1 MLKQLSTPYI
11 NDSPRDTNDMQVLVF
26 TDLDGTLLDH
36 HTYRYDDAQA
46 LIDDLRADNIPL
58 IYSSSKTKAEIEPLR
73 TATENQHPFI
83 VENGS
88 AVHVPK
94 DYFGRKPHGT
104 VLRED
109 CWVKE
114 FAEPRTH
121 WLQILK
127 HLQTQF
133 DGCFESFSELGAAGI
148 AKVADMPLEEAALA
162 NQRQYSEPLLW
173 TGDTARRQAFIN
185 ELIRAGAFVQQGGR
199 FLNING
205 NGDKGSALRWLL
217 SHYRDQQPTET
228 FHTIS
233 LGDSQNDAPMLEAS
247 DTAIIVR
254 SPVKDPP
261 RLQRQKSTQISVS
274 CGPLGWSTT
283 LRATLQSLEASNG

>member
-1 MLKQLSTPYI
+1 
-11 NDSPRDTNDMQVLVF
+11 MQVLVF

-36 HTYRYDDAQA
+36 HTYTYDEAQG
-46 LIDDLRADNIPL
+46 LLGELRDQKIPL
-58 IYSSSKTKAEIEPLR
+58 IFSSSKTRVEIEPLR
-73 TATENQHPFI
+73 LATHNQHPFI

-88 AVHVPK
+88 AVYVPK

-104 VLRED
+104 ILRENY
-109 CWVKE
+109 WVKE
-114 FAEPRTH
+114 FAERRQH

-127 HLQTQF
+127 RLEKQF
-133 DGCFESFSELGAAGI
+133 EGCFTSFSRLGSEGI
-148 AKVADMPLEEAALA
+148 AQAADISLKEAALA

-173 TGDTARRQAFIN
+173 TGDNTKRQAFIN

-199 FLNING
+199 FLNVNG

-217 SHYRDQQPTET
+217 SHYRVQQPAET

-254 SPVKDPP
+254 SPVKDAP
-261 RLQRQKSTQISVS
+261 RLQRQKRTQVS
-274 CGPLGWSTT
+274 SDCGPLGWSTT
-283 LRATLQSLEASNG
+283 LRATLASLETTHG